1 MSYKYTEK
9 IETPIKTKNIIRVK
23 YDFSNLS
30 DKYDMICLY
39 LSHPY
44 QTIKMILPIKKAC

>member
-9 IETPIKTKNIIRVK
+9 IETHRKTKNIIWVK

-30 DKYDMICLY
+30 DKYDKITL
-39 LSHPY
+39 
-44 QTIKMILPIKKAC
+44 